1 MSTRDPNGPTLCK
14 QCLVRT
20 AEDNGS
26 GICFHC
32 RVASVG
38 FSFVGG
44 GRYGRQFFNDST
56 NTERRAEILG
66 DRVLGVDT
74 EPMSTYGG

>member
-26 GICFHC
+26 GICFLC
-32 RVASVG
+32 RVGSVG
-38 FSFVGG
+38 FSFRGG
-44 GRYGRQFFNDST
+44 GSYGRDSFHDYT
-56 NTERRAEILG
+56 NAERRSEILG

>member
-26 GICFHC
+26 GICFLC
-32 RVASVG
+32 RVSSVG

-44 GRYGRQFFNDST
+44 GRHGRASFHDST

-74 EPMSTYGG
+74 EPASNFGG